1 VTGFSTAI
9 PQDGLAQPQ
18 RAWAVAAVALGLI
31 MAVLDGA
38 IANVALPTIAADV
51 HVSPHDSV
59 SIINAYQI
67 AVIVL
72 LLPLA
77 SLGEIYGYKRIFQ
90 IGVVVFTCASL
101 ACALSSTLGQL
112 TFARVIQGCGAA
124 GEMSVTGALIRFA
137 YPRARLGRGL
147 ALNALVVAGSTAAAP
162 SIASAILAVAHWEW
176 LFAINV
182 PIGVACF
189 AVAWSAL
196 PLSPRSSMR
205 FDIVSAL
212 LSALTFGVGMV
223 GIMGLT
229 HGHGTAL
236 AIGEIAVGVI
246 AGVFL
251 VRGQLSRKEPLLP
264 IDLLRIPLFRLSI
277 MTSVFSF
284 CAQMLAFVAIP
295 FFVQDI
301 LGRSEVATGLLMT
314 PWPLFVMIAAPIAG
328 RLSDRF
334 PAGLLGG
341 IGLGVY
347 ALGLGLTALLP
358 AHPSNLDIVWRLAI
372 CGAGF
377 GLFQSPNNRAIMSAA
392 PRHRSG
398 GANGML
404 GLARLTG
411 QTFGATIAAL
421 VFKLFPHHGQMP
433 VAIGVACGLAVIGM
447 ALSLLR
453 LRVGAPAASSPPGG
467 EPRRAAMERP

>member
-1 VTGFSTAI
+1 MSGFSTAI
-9 PQDGLAQPQ
+9 PQDGLPQPQ

-101 ACALSSTLGQL
+101 ACALSTTLGQL
-112 TFARVIQGCGAA
+112 TLARVVQGCGAA

-182 PIGVACF
+182 PIGLLCF
-189 AVAWSAL
+189 AVAWRAL
-196 PLSPRSSMR
+196 PLSPRSTMA

-229 HGHGTAL
+229 HGRGRGI
-236 AIGEIAVGVI
+236 AIAEVGVGVL

-251 VRGQLSRKEPLLP
+251 VRRQLSRKEPLLP

-295 FFVQDI
+295 FFVQDS

-314 PWPLFVMIAAPIAG
+314 PWPLFVMITAPIAG

-341 IGLGVY
+341 IGLGLY

-358 AHPSNLDIVWRLAI
+358 AHPANLDIVWRLAI

-433 VAIGVACGLAVIGM
+433 VAIGVACAFAVIGM
-447 ALSLLR
+447 GLSFLR
-453 LRVGAPAASSPPGG
+453 LRVAAPAASPAKG
-467 EPRRAAMERP
+467 

>member
-1 VTGFSTAI
+1 MTGFSTAI
-9 PQDGLAQPQ
+9 PQDGLDQPQ
-18 RAWAVAAVALGLI
+18 RFWAVAAVALGLV

-51 HVSPHDSV
+51 HVSPHASV

-67 AVIVL
+67 AVMVL
-72 LLPLA
+72 LLPFA
-77 SLGEIYGYKRIFQ
+77 SLGEIYGYKRIFLG
-90 IGVVVFTCASL
+90 GVVVFTIASF
-101 ACALSSTLGQL
+101 ACAMSATLDQL
-112 TFARVIQGCGAA
+112 TIARVIQGCGAA
-124 GEMSVTGALIRFA
+124 GQMSVTGALIRFA
-137 YPRARLGRGL
+137 YPRAKLGQGL
-147 ALNALVVAGSTAAAP
+147 SINAVTVAASTAIAPTIAA
-162 SIASAILAVAHWEW
+162 AILAVAHWEW

-182 PIGVACF
+182 PIGFVCF
-189 AVAWSAL
+189 AVAFRTL
-196 PLSPRSSMR
+196 PMSHRSSMR
-205 FDIVSAL
+205 FDLPSAL
-212 LSALTFGVGMV
+212 LCAATFGVGMF
-223 GIMGLT
+223 GIMDLS
-229 HGHGTAL
+229 HGTTWLKGLVEL
-236 AIGEIAVGVI
+236 AIGVI
-246 AGVFL
+246 AGIFL
-251 VRGQLSRKEPLLP
+251 VRRQLSRAEPLLP

-277 MTSVFSF
+277 LTSIFSF

-301 LGRSEVATGLLMT
+301 LGRSEVMTGLLMT
-314 PWPLFVMIAAPIAG
+314 PWPFLVMIVAPIAG

-341 IGLGVY
+341 IGLGLY

-358 AHPSNLDIVWRLAI
+358 AHPANWDICWRLAI

-377 GLFQSPNNRAIMSAA
+377 GLFQSPNNRAIMGSA

-411 QTFGATIAAL
+411 QTFGATFCAV

-433 VAIGVACGLAVIGM
+433 VAMGLACGLAVIAM
-447 ALSLLR
+447 VLSFLR
-453 LRVGAPAASSPPGG
+453 LRVPAVVAT
-467 EPRRAAMERP
+467 AAKG

>member
-1 VTGFSTAI
+1 MAI

-101 ACALSSTLGQL
+101 ACALSSTLEQL
-112 TFARVIQGCGAA
+112 TLSRVIQGCGAA

-162 SIASAILAVAHWEW
+162 SIASGILAIAHWEW

-189 AVAWSAL
+189 AVAWWAL
-196 PLSPRSSMR
+196 PHSPLSTMR
-205 FDIVSAL
+205 FDFGSAL
-212 LSALTFGVGMV
+212 LSAVTFGVGMV

-229 HGHGTAL
+229 HGRHLLL
-236 AIGEIAVGVI
+236 AVAEIAVAVV

-251 VRGQLSRKEPLLP
+251 VQRQLSRREPLLP

-284 CAQMLAFVAIP
+284 CAQMLAFTSIP
-295 FFVQDI
+295 FFVQDS
-301 LGRSEVATGLLMT
+301 LGRGEVATGLLMT
-314 PWPLFVMIAAPIAG
+314 PWPLFVMITAPIAG

-358 AHPSNLDIVWRLAI
+358 AHPSNLDIVWRLGI

-392 PRHRSG
+392 PRNRSG

-433 VAIGVACGLAVIGM
+433 VAIGVACALAVIGM
-447 ALSLLR
+447 VLSLLR
-453 LRVGAPAASSPPGG
+453 LRVGAPTGSPA
-467 EPRRAAMERP
+467 RS

>member
-1 VTGFSTAI
+1 MTGFSTAI
-9 PQDGLAQPQ
+9 PQDGLPQPQ
-18 RAWAVAAVALGLI
+18 RFWAVAGVALGLI

-51 HVSPHDSV
+51 HVTAHESV
-59 SIINAYQI
+59 SVINAYQI

-77 SLGEIYGYKRIFQ
+77 SLGEIYGYKRVFLTA
-90 IGVVVFTCASL
+90 VVVFTCASL
-101 ACALSSTLGQL
+101 ACALSSTIGQL
-112 TFARVIQGCGAA
+112 TLARVVQGCGAA

-147 ALNALVVAGSTAAAP
+147 AFNALVVAASTAAAP

-182 PIGVACF
+182 PIGVVCF
-189 AVAWSAL
+189 AVAWRAL
-196 PLSPRSSMR
+196 PLSPRSDRR
-205 FDIVSAL
+205 FDVTSAL
-212 LSALTFGVGMV
+212 LSALTFGVGMT

-229 HGHGTAL
+229 HGMGMGL
-236 AIGEIAVGVI
+236 AAAEIAVGVG
-246 AGVFL
+246 AGVVL
-251 VRGQLSRKEPLLP
+251 VRRQLSRTDPLLP

-284 CAQMLAFVAIP
+284 CAQMLAFVSLP
-295 FFVQDI
+295 FFVQDV

-314 PWPLFVMIAAPIAG
+314 PWPLFVMITAPIAG

-341 IGLGVY
+341 IGLGLY
-347 ALGLGLTALLP
+347 ALGLGLTALLS
-358 AHPSNLDIVWRLAI
+358 AHPANLDIAWRLAI

-377 GLFQSPNNRAIMSAA
+377 GLFQSPNNRAIMGSA
-392 PRHRSG
+392 PRSRSG
-398 GANGML
+398 SANGML

-411 QTFGATIAAL
+411 QTIGATIAAL

-433 VAIGVACGLAVIGM
+433 VAIGVACALAVIGM
-447 ALSLLR
+447 VLSFLR
-453 LRVGAPAASSPPGG
+453 LRVDQPVTSTARG
-467 EPRRAAMERP
+467 

>member
-1 VTGFSTAI
+1 MSGFSTAI
-9 PQDGLAQPQ
+9 PHDGLAQPQ
-18 RAWAVAAVALGLI
+18 RAWAVTAVALGLI

-38 IANVALPTIAADV
+38 IANVALPTIASDV
-51 HVSPHDSV
+51 HVSPHESV

-112 TFARVIQGCGAA
+112 TLARVFQGCGAA

-162 SIASAILAVAHWEW
+162 SIAAAILAVAHWEW

-182 PIGVACF
+182 PIGVVCF
-189 AVAWSAL
+189 AVAWRAL
-196 PLSPRSSMR
+196 PLSPKSSMR
-205 FDIVSAL
+205 FDMISAL
-212 LSALTFGVGMV
+212 LSALTFGGGMV
-223 GIMGLT
+223 GLMGFT
-229 HGHGTAL
+229 HGRHL
-236 AIGEIAVGVI
+236 AWAVAEVAVGVI

-251 VRGQLSRKEPLLP
+251 VRRQLSRAEPLLP

-277 MTSVFSF
+277 MTSIFSF
-284 CAQMLAFVAIP
+284 CAQMLAFTAIP

-301 LGRSEVATGLLMT
+301 LDRGSVATGLLMT
-314 PWPLFVMIAAPIAG
+314 PWPLFVMMTAPIAG
-328 RLSDRF
+328 HLSDRVS
-334 PAGLLGG
+334 AGLLGG
-341 IGLGVY
+341 IGLGIY

-358 AHPSNLDIVWRLAI
+358 AHPTDLDIVWRLAI

-392 PRHRSG
+392 PRNRSG

-433 VAIGVACGLAVIGM
+433 VAIGVACALAVIGM
-447 ALSLLR
+447 VLSLLR
-453 LRVGAPAASSPPGG
+453 LRAGSPATSPARG
-467 EPRRAAMERP
+467 